1 MITSFSDFWNLLE
14 KENPIWWEQVNMRF
28 FKKDIK
34 KCAQDCHVYILA
46 DEKLFKQLTECDG
59 AALRKYFTS
68 WLMKAPDAPV
78 APQLQQVE
86 HEPVYQG
93 PPPLTGE
100 EREKR
105 IQEWKAAVLAVDNNF
120 RVPNVTRKEAEE
132 EGQWDRPKQTPYNPP
147 STYITLVNE
156 NIKKF
161 AAKKYKGLRYI
172 DGFKRFGFGE
182 VSVLAE
188 NEQDAK
194 EIIKKAERLAKL
206 QMTKI

>member
-1 MITSFSDFWNLLE
+1 MTSFESFFALLE
-14 KENPIWWEQVNMRF
+14 KENPIWWEQCHMRF

-34 KCAQDCHVYILA
+34 KCAQDCYVYILA
-46 DEKLFKQLTECDG
+46 DGKLFKQLTDSDG

-78 APQLQQVE
+78 TPQLQQVE
-86 HEPVYQG
+86 PEPVEQG
-93 PPPLTGE
+93 PPPLTGD
-100 EREKR
+100 ERQKR
-105 IQEWKAAVLAVDNNF
+105 LAEWKAAVLAVDNSF
-120 RVPNVTRKEAEE
+120 KMPKVSKKEAEE

-156 NIKKF
+156 AVKKF

-188 NEQDAK
+188 NETDAK
-194 EIIKKAERLAKL
+194 EIIRKAERLAKL
-206 QMTKI
+206 QIKKI